1 MKAYAKAYLHYLRA
15 AAIGI
20 PSAPFSSF
28 LWSGVGAAFRELADT
43 LATLIA
49 CLVTLATYPVSV
61 FVIAAYAVE
70 RDRRAEVKRAKWL
83 KEMSR
88 GDCIDWTE

>member
-1 MKAYAKAYLHYLRA
+1 MKGYAKAYLHYLHA

-20 PSAPFSSF
+20 PTAPFSSF
-28 LWSGVGAAFRELADT
+28 LWVGVGEALRELADT

-61 FVIAAYAVE
+61 FVIAAYACE
-70 RDRRAEVKRAKWL
+70 RDRREEVRHAEWL
-83 KEMSR
+83 KEMSS
-88 GDCIDWTE
+88 GDCIDWTK